1 MVLSEF
7 IHKGGRIQ
15 QKMNETRKKV
25 ENEILKKWIEQYSAI
40 GWDVVNNS
48 DEDNLGKL
56 KKMLEN
62 RKSFAD
68 EVEVVHIKRHKESFD
83 Q

>member
-62 RKSFAD
+62 RKSLAD